1 MIVIFL
7 QCRHIGGLN
16 NHESLPRSTIES
28 SKIKISLPKK
38 AKYES
43 IRCSHALIKN
53 RDKRSFRKSIRSDH
67 QTYPFIHNNPKS
79 TLLNSS
85 NVSNKIMVN
94 IQEDTKPKRN
104 GIQSNK
110 TDLNSKSFLDHG
122 AYNSQFNQRR
132 DEISNNNQFDE
143 QKTKAFI
150 LRSVSGT
157 NSYHNKIWW

>member
-1 MIVIFL
+1 
-7 QCRHIGGLN
+7 
-16 NHESLPRSTIES
+16 
-28 SKIKISLPKK
+28 
-38 AKYES
+38 
-43 IRCSHALIKN
+43 
-53 RDKRSFRKSIRSDH
+53 
-67 QTYPFIHNNPKS
+67 
-79 TLLNSS
+79 
-85 NVSNKIMVN
+85 MVN

-122 AYNSQFNQRR
+122 TYNSQFNQRR

-157 NSYHNKIWW
+157 SSYHNKIWW